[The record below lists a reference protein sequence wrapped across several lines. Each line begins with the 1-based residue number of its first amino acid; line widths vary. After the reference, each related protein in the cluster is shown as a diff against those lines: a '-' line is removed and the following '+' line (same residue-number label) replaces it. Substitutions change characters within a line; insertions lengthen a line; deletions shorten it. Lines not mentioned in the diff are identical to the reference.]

1 MCNSNGRY
9 FLMRFVPFQ
18 IRLASLIILSIS
30 CCQAEKDL
38 EVIQPDPELSVIEPE
53 SDNGSQQITNN
64 FLVSAVNT
72 NPDDTLESFLDFLK
86 ENEDKSP
93 VTSLLE
99 LRSLLLQQKEEK
111 VALQSLVDQMKTEM
125 RGIK

>member
-1 MCNSNGRY
+1 M
-9 FLMRFVPFQ
+9 
-18 IRLASLIILSIS
+18 
-30 CCQAEKDL
+30 

-53 SDNGSQQITNN
+53 SDNGSQQITDN
-64 FLVSAVNT
+64 FLASAVNT

-93 VTSLLE
+93 VSSLLE